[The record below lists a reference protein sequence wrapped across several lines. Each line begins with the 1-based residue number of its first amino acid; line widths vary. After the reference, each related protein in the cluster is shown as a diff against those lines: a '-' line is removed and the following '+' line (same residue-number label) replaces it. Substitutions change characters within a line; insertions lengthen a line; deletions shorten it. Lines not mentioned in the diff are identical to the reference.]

1 MQQRQLQKK
10 YSKVKVFFLVSFLI
24 LISLGFLVIISTLFV
39 IEKIEIISDKKIN
52 AFLGSELIKGK
63 NILTLNTKGLQQNLL
78 DLNPNIDN
86 LNIKKIYPNKIQIYY
101 KLIEPLAFIKAND
114 GFLYIS
120 DSSKILKKDK
130 KFDNKTNLT
139 EILYYQ
145 KFDFITNSVGSYIDY
160 VDIRYSLNILKKVNE
175 YGYKVVSIDISRP
188 NMIRLN
194 LGDSVV
200 IFTAEKNINDQI
212 DKLEKIIKQFKVEG
226 NSFSLLDL
234 RFDKPI
240 LRFK

>member
-10 YSKVKVFFLVSFLI
+10 YPKLKLFFISFFSI
-24 LISLGFLVIISTLFV
+24 LIFFVLLVIVSTVFV
-39 IEKIEIISDKKIN
+39 VEKVEIISEKKIN
-52 AFLGSELIKGK
+52 TFLGSELIKGK
-63 NILTLNTKGLQQNLL
+63 NILTLNTKNLNQNLQ

-86 LNIKKIYPNKIQIYY
+86 LNIKKIYPSKIQIYY
-101 KLIEPLAFIKAND
+101 KLIEPIAFIKAND
-114 GFLYIS
+114 GFLYIT
-120 DSSKILKKDK
+120 DTSKILKKSK
-130 KFDNKTNLT
+130 KLENTTDLT

-145 KFDFITNSVGSYIDY
+145 KFDYITNAVGSYIDY
-160 VDIRYSLNILKKVNE
+160 VDIRYSLNILKKVKE
-175 YGYKVVSIDISRP
+175 YRYKVVSIDISRP

-194 LGDSVV
+194 LVDSVV
-200 IFTAEKNINDQI
+200 IFTSEKDINGQI

-226 NSFSLLDL
+226 KSFSLLDL

>member
-10 YSKVKVFFLVSFLI
+10 YLKLKLFFLFFFSI
-24 LISLGFLVIISTLFV
+24 LIFFVLLVIISTLFV
-39 IEKIEIISDKKIN
+39 VEKIEIISEKKVKS
-52 AFLGSELIKGK
+52 FLGSELIKGK
-63 NILTLNTKGLQQNLL
+63 NILVLNKRDLQQNLQ
-78 DLNPNIDN
+78 DLNPSINN

-101 KLIEPLAFIKAND
+101 KLIEPLAFIKANE

-120 DSSKILKKDK
+120 DSSKILRKSKKLENATDV
-130 KFDNKTNLT
+130 T
-139 EILYYQ
+139 EIFYYQ

-160 VDIRYSLNILKKVNE
+160 VDIRYSLDILKKVKE
-175 YGYKVVSIDISRP
+175 YGYEVVSIDISRP

-200 IFTAEKNINDQI
+200 IFTAEKDIDGQI